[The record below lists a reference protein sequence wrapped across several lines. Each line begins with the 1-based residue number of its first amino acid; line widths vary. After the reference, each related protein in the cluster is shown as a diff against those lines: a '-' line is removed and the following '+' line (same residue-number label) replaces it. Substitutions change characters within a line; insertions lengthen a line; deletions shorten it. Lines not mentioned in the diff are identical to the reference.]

1 MIKRPEGMS
10 IFEFVVLAGLR
21 ASQLRQG
28 CVPRVPESEKVT
40 VTAQQEVAQRK
51 VCRSPDLVVES
62 AHGPVE

>member
-1 MIKRPEGMS
+1 
-10 IFEFVVLAGLR
+10 VVLAGLR